1 VTGTGRQAEQ
11 VQPLPELAEE
21 LLKIH
26 RETYGKGA
34 QTPHAYLLGSA
45 VVCFLDD
52 LELLPNEEFMLERE
66 MADAVVDIRQRYQEA
81 VGDSFIAA
89 VERATGRRVT
99 GFLSRMNLDPH
110 FVVEIFR
117 LAPAAGSSA

>member
-1 VTGTGRQAEQ
+1 
-11 VQPLPELAEE
+11 
-21 LLKIH
+21 
-26 RETYGKGA
+26 
-34 QTPHAYLLGSA
+34 
-45 VVCFLDD
+45 VCFLED

-99 GFLSRMNLDPH
+99 GFLSRMNVDPH

-117 LAPAAGSSA
+117 LAPAAGPSD

>member
-1 VTGTGRQAEQ
+1 VTGTGRQSEQ
-11 VQPLPELAEE
+11 VHSLPELAEE

-34 QTPHAYLLGSA
+34 QDTRAYLLGDA
-45 VVCFLDD
+45 VVCFLED
-52 LELLPNEEFMLERE
+52 LELLPNEEFMLERD

-99 GFLSRMNLDPH
+99 SFLSRMSLDPH

-117 LAPAAGSSA
+117 LAPTA

>member
-1 VTGTGRQAEQ
+1 MTSTERLH
-11 VQPLPELAEE
+11 PLPALAEE

-34 QTPHAYLLGSA
+34 SRTDAYMMGDA

-52 LELLPNEEFMLERE
+52 LELLPNEEFMVERE
-66 MADAVVDIRQRYQEA
+66 MGDAVLDIRERYQEA
-81 VGDSFIAA
+81 VGATFIAA

-99 GFLSRMNLDPH
+99 SFLSKMNLHPH

-117 LAPAAGSSA
+117 LGPGQDVPAI

>member
-11 VQPLPELAEE
+11 VEPLPELAEE
-21 LLKIH
+21 LLRIH

-34 QTPHAYLLGSA
+34 HETRAYLLGNA
-45 VVCFLDD
+45 VVCFLED

-81 VGDSFIAA
+81 IGGSFIAA

-99 GFLSRMNLDPH
+99 SFLSRMSVDPH

-117 LAPAAGSSA
+117 LAPAAGPFD

>member
-1 VTGTGRQAEQ
+1 MTGTGRDTQAA
-11 VQPLPELAEE
+11 PLPELAEE

-34 QTPHAYLLGSA
+34 ERTDAYLLGDN

-52 LELLPNEEFMLERE
+52 IELLPNEEFMIERDME
-66 MADAVVDIRQRYQEA
+66 DAVVDIRQRYQEA

-89 VERATGRRVT
+89 VERSTGRRVVS
-99 GFLSRMNLDPH
+99 FLSRMSLSPH

-117 LAPAAGSSA
+117 LAP